1 MADLVIKPATG
12 LGNRLVVKDQGGTAV
27 ITTADSGVDSASTV
41 IATKTGTET
50 LTNKTLDAPTVG
62 DMSNCT
68 FPAGHHLQTYW
79 DSLSFETNPSMDVTT
94 EGDRMGSDL
103 QVTLTPKS
111 TSNVLNVRCFIPDL
125 YNHSVNA
132 RSLMAGFRYSTASDF
147 SSSVKLGDRQYPASH
162 ELYNSA
168 ANALLSNLSYEVW
181 IAPPTTSTIW
191 IRPWLCSTNGAAF
204 RIFANA
210 QNLGGI
216 SNRETA
222 YLSVTEIQQ

>member
-1 MADLVIKPATG
+1 MANMIIRPAAGTGNKVI
-12 LGNRLVVKDQGGTAV
+12 VQDQAGAAV
-27 ITTADSGVDSASTV
+27 MTTADAGAAIESNVTNNAGVA
-41 IATKTGTET
+41 TGTI
-50 LTNKTLDAPTVG
+50 ASAV
-62 DMSNCT
+62 T

>member
-1 MADLVIKPATG
+1 MATLKLNDVTTMTES
-12 LGNRLVVKDQGGTAV
+12 GGTVTYNTGV
-27 ITTADSGVDSASTV
+27 ISSGV
-41 IATKTGTET
+41 
-50 LTNKTLDAPTVG
+50 
-62 DMSNCT
+62 T
-68 FPAGHHLQTYW
+68 FPAGHVLQSNW
-79 DSLSFETNPSMDVTT
+79 DEYAPSTNPSLDITSAT
-94 EGDRMGSDL
+94 DAMGSNL
-103 QVTLTPKS
+103 VVNITPKS
-111 TSNVLNVRCFIPDL
+111 TSNALNVRCFIPDL
-125 YNHSVNA
+125 YNHGVNG

>member
-1 MADLVIKPATG
+1 MGNLIIKGKGGA
-12 LGNRLVVKDQGGTAV
+12 GNKLIIQDQAGAAV
-27 ITTADSGVDSASTV
+27 LTTADSGAAIESNVTNNAGV
-41 IATKTGTET
+41 ATGTI
-50 LTNKTLDAPTVG
+50 ASAV
-62 DMSNCT
+62 T

>member
-1 MADLVIKPATG
+1 MSTIGRAPARSVVSAEDIADNSINAAKVIDGSIDVADLSSSVVTTTG
-12 LGNRLVVKDQGGTAV
+12 AQ
-27 ITTADSGVDSASTV
+27 
-41 IATKTGTET
+41 T
-50 LTNKTLDAPTVG
+50 LTNKTLGSGSV
-62 DMSNCT
+62 
-68 FPAGHHLQTYW
+68 FPAGHHLQTFW
-79 DSLSFETNPSMDVTT
+79 DSLSYTSNPSMDVTT
-94 EGDRMGSDL
+94 EGDRMGSSL
-103 QVTLTPKS
+103 EVTITPKS

-132 RSLMAGFRYSTASDF
+132 RSLMAGFRYSTASNF

-168 ANALLSNLSYEVW
+168 AVAMLANLTYEVW
-181 IAPPTTSTIW
+181 IAPPTTSAIW
-191 IRPWLCSTNGAAF
+191 IRPWLCSTEGNAF

-210 QNLGGI
+210 GDGSGT

>member
-79 DSLSFETNPSMDVTT
+79 DSLSFETNPSIVVIFDPS
-94 EGDRMGSDL
+94 R
-103 QVTLTPKS
+103 
-111 TSNVLNVRCFIPDL
+111 
-125 YNHSVNA
+125 
-132 RSLMAGFRYSTASDF
+132 
-147 SSSVKLGDRQYPASH
+147 
-162 ELYNSA
+162 SA
-168 ANALLSNLSYEVW
+168 ANAVQLF
-181 IAPPTTSTIW
+181 IDFPST
-191 IRPWLCSTNGAAF
+191 
-204 RIFANA
+204 
-210 QNLGGI
+210 
-216 SNRETA
+216 
-222 YLSVTEIQQ
+222 